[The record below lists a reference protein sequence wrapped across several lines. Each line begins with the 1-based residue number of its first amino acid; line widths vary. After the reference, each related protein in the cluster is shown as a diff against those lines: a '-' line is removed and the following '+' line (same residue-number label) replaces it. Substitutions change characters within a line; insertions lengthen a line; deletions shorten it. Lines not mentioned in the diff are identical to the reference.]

1 MIELRVLSEDDW
13 QTWREV
19 RLAAL
24 AEAPHAFGSTL
35 SEWQGE
41 GDREERWRARL
52 ALPGSHN
59 VIAVIG
65 DRPVGMVSGVPAEA
79 ADEAELISLWVSPTA
94 RGEGVGDRLIREVE
108 RWAVMDRAARTL
120 RLSVMPDNGRAI
132 ALYERYGF
140 EDTGEPGDLLR
151 DGVGRKQV
159 LAKILKGGA
168 GDRH

>member
-1 MIELRVLSEDDW
+1 MIELRVLNEDDW
-13 QTWREV
+13 PIWREV

-24 AEAPHAFGSTL
+24 AEAPDAFGSTL

-41 GDREERWRARL
+41 GDREERWRGRL
-52 ALPGSHN
+52 AIPGSHN
-59 VIAVIG
+59 VIAVID
-65 DRPVGMVSGVPAEA
+65 DRPVGMVSGVPAET
-79 ADEAELISLWVSPTA
+79 ADEVELISLWVSPMV
-94 RGEGVGDRLIREVE
+94 RGAGVGGRLIREVE

-151 DGVGRKQV
+151 DGVDRKQV
-159 LAKILKGGA
+159 LAKALRDGA
-168 GDRH
+168 GNRH